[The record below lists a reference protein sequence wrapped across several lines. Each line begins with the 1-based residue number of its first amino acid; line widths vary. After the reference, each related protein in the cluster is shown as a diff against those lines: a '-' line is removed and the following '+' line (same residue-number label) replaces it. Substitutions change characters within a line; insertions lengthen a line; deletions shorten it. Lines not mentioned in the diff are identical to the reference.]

1 MQHNIDICVYSL
13 EKAFDELDNANI
25 LFKNKKFS
33 KSLNCSYYAI
43 FHATRALLSVDQLFP
58 KKHTGVI
65 SLFIKN
71 YVHEGIFINTL

>member
-33 KSLNCSYYAI
+33 KSLNCSYYPAI
-43 FHATRALLSVDQLFP
+43 FRKVS
-58 KKHTGVI
+58 K
-65 SLFIKN
+65 
-71 YVHEGIFINTL
+71 TL